1 MLDEEGTITVREQ
14 DAAQGDWYEL
24 RVADDGP
31 GIPDGERTIRDEDA
45 AVTPLQHGSG
55 SGIGLWTVVWV
66 VSSVGGSVTLD
77 TGDEGTVVTVT
88 LHGAAA

>member
-1 MLDEEGTITVREQ
+1 
-14 DAAQGDWYEL
+14 
-24 RVADDGP
+24 
-31 GIPDGERTIRDEDA
+31 
-45 AVTPLQHGSG
+45 VTPLQHGSG
-55 SGIGLWTVVWV
+55 IGLWAVVRV